1 MPYQFLNGY
10 GAPRVVI
17 QEIATNS
24 NVNTIDLDLCMID
37 GLMEEYEEDFKRVT
51 LEYNSK
57 IIDYNYRGSKITF
70 HLDYDSYCSAT
81 NLMNIDLIHA
91 YISRSDEF
99 RVFLQ
104 PRTVASGGRVF
115 EVRLSGDSWSQGMH
129 KGGSGSIG
137 HKGVKISFITAFPVS
152 KNFSDTNTNINLSFF
167 HFMERVTGTGYPPL

>member
-1 MPYQFLNGY
+1 MSYSFLNGY
-10 GAPRVVI
+10 GAP
-17 QEIATNS
+17 EITIIDVAS
-24 NVNTIDLDLCMID
+24 NMTVDIISLDLCMID

-70 HLDYDSYCSAT
+70 HLDYVSYCSAT

-99 RVFLQ
+99 RIFLR
-104 PRTVASGGRVF
+104 PRTVADGNRSF
-115 EVRLSGDSWSQGMH
+115 EVRLSGDTWQQGMH
-129 KGGSGSIG
+129 KGGIGSVG

-152 KNFSDTNTNINLSFF
+152 KNFGVTGASDGLSYF
-167 HFMERVTGTGYPPL
+167 HFL

>member
-1 MPYQFLNGY
+1 MSYQFLNGY
-10 GAPRVVI
+10 GSPRIVI

-24 NVNTIDLDLCMID
+24 NVNTIDLDLCMIE
-37 GLMEEYEEDFKRVT
+37 GLNESYEEDFKRVV

-57 IIDYNYRGSKITF
+57 IIDYDYRGSKITF
-70 HLDYDSYCSAT
+70 TLDYDSYCSAD

-104 PRTVASGGRVF
+104 PRTISDGGRVF
-115 EVRLSGDSWSQGMH
+115 EVRLSGDAWNQGMLI
-129 KGGSGSIG
+129 GGSSALG

-152 KNFSDTNTNINLSFF
+152 KAFSDTNTNVNLSFF
-167 HFMERVTGTGYPPL
+167 HFL

>member
-1 MPYQFLNGY
+1 MSYSFLNGY
-10 GAPRVVI
+10 GAP
-17 QEIATNS
+17 EITIIDVAS
-24 NVNTIDLDLCMID
+24 NMTVDIISLDLCMID

-99 RVFLQ
+99 RIFLR
-104 PRTVASGGRVF
+104 PRTVADGNRSF
-115 EVRLSGDSWSQGMH
+115 EVRLSGDTWQQGMH
-129 KGGSGSIG
+129 KGGIGSVG

-152 KNFSDTNTNINLSFF
+152 KNFGVTGASDGLSYF
-167 HFMERVTGTGYPPL
+167 HFL